1 MHRPSLGVIAAV
13 LLVAGLVMTFLQGGE
28 VDDLFWGGVLLRAGG
43 VLGALWL
50 VLPSARRMPRWA
62 WAGLAVLGVV
72 LALRPRLILIGFAL
86 ALFTSVAAFLAGVGR
101 RRSPRSGPAE

>member
-1 MHRPSLGVIAAV
+1 MHRPTLGVIAAG
-13 LLVAGLVMTFLQGGE
+13 LLVTGLVLTFLQGGD

-50 VLPSARRMPRWA
+50 VLPNARRMPRWA

-72 LALRPRLILIGFAL
+72 LALRPRLILVGFLL
-86 ALFTSVAAFLAGVGR
+86 AVFTSIAAFLAGVGR
-101 RRSPRSGPAE
+101 RGVDRRRPE